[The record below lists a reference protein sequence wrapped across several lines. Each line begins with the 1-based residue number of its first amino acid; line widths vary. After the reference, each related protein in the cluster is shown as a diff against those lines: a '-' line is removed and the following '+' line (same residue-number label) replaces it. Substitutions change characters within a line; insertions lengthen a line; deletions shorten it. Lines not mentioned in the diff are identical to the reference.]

1 MKVSD
6 YESNHLETSEAL
18 FDSDDERQTVD
29 QNTTRETNYSD
40 ETHQSFENENII
52 SDNKK
57 KDEFTF
63 ELFEK
68 IEY

>member
-6 YESNHLETSEAL
+6 YESNHLETSETL
-18 FDSDDERQTVD
+18 FDSDDERQTID
-29 QNTTRETNYSD
+29 QNTTREVNYSD
-40 ETHQSFENENII
+40 ETHQSSEDENITN
-52 SDNKK
+52 DNEKK
-57 KDEFTF
+57 NELTF

>member
-6 YESNHLETSEAL
+6 YESNHLKIFETL
-18 FDSDDERQTVD
+18 FDFDDEKQTVD
-29 QNTTRETNYSD
+29 QNTTREINYSN
-40 ETHQSFENENII
+40 ETHQFSEDENITN
-52 SDNKK
+52 DNEK